1 MKMYILCFIN
11 VMMVTISACG
21 SKDINLEVNKHRK
34 ELTGKTNVGE
44 VIAGNPTNQQ
54 ELEIV
59 KNGGKSTK
67 NS

>member
-1 MKMYILCFIN
+1 
-11 VMMVTISACG
+11 MVF
-21 SKDINLEVNKHRK
+21 VNKYKK

-44 VIAGNPTNQQ
+44 VIAGNPTNEQ